1 MSTSPLPAD
10 DPGPAP
16 VVDPRWAAV
25 TTGDR
30 AVAEVLDVEEPLRD
44 LLPDGGLR
52 RGEVHGVSG
61 STSLLLVLL
70 ARASR
75 EGAWCAVVGCDRLG
89 LAAAG
94 ELGVSLERLVLLPR
108 PGPRWPEI
116 TATLLD
122 AFDVVA
128 LSPPGPLTPVVA
140 RRLRA
145 RARQRRAVLLA
156 FPDDPAFEARVSLGV
171 LAQRW
176 EGLGDGY
183 GHLRAR
189 RMTVR
194 ARGRGVAAR
203 PRRVTLWLPA
213 AHTPV
218 AADRTVSAVPGIS
231 PVPVTSPAGAVS
243 TPSAAAPAAAVA
255 VDRAG

>member
-10 DPGPAP
+10 DPAP
-16 VVDPRWAAV
+16 TPGIDPRWASV

-75 EGAWCAVVGCDRLG
+75 DGAWCAVIGCDRLG
-89 LAAAG
+89 LAAAD
-94 ELGVSLERLVLLPR
+94 ELGVSLDRLVLLPR

-128 LSPPGPLTPVVA
+128 LSPPGLLTPVVA

-145 RARQRRAVLLA
+145 RVRQRRAVLLA

-171 LAQRW
+171 VAQRW
-176 EGLGDGY
+176 EGLGDGH

-203 PRRVTLWLPA
+203 PRQATLWLPA
-213 AHTPV
+213 AHAPV
-218 AADRTVSAVPGIS
+218 AADRVGSDAVPAG
-231 PVPVTSPAGAVS
+231 PEPASV
-243 TPSAAAPAAAVA
+243 AA
-255 VDRAG
+255 DRAG